1 MEVVG
6 AFSMKLRY
14 NNYREELSSIT
25 LQKLSSELLSVR
37 GFLDTKFSTFV
48 GNVLSFVEF
57 RDSQIVFHFL
67 GDKLAVLELNESK
80 PSWVST
86 VYYATFNDHSFPLNL
101 DTYKRIVERYLYL
114 RKRA

>member
-1 MEVVG
+1 VEIG
-6 AFSMKLRY
+6 AILMKLRY

-37 GFLDTKFSTFV
+37 GFLDTDTSTFV

-57 RDSQIVFHFL
+57 RSNQIVFHFL
-67 GDKLAVLELNESK
+67 GGKLAVLELKESQ

-86 VYYATFNDHSFPLNL
+86 VYYATFNGHSFPLNL
-101 DTYKRIVERYLYL
+101 DTYRRIVERYLYL
-114 RKRA
+114 RKRD

>member
-1 MEVVG
+1 MEVGVS
-6 AFSMKLRY
+6 SMKLRY

-25 LQKLSSELLSVR
+25 LQRLSSELLSVH

-57 RDSQIVFHFL
+57 RDNQIVFHFL
-67 GDKLAVLELNESK
+67 GGKVAVLELNEPQ

-86 VYYATFNDHSFPLNL
+86 VYFATFNGHSFSLNL

-114 RKRA
+114 RKRD

>member
-1 MEVVG
+1 MEIG
-6 AFSMKLRY
+6 AILMKLRY

-57 RDSQIVFHFL
+57 RDSEIVFHFL
-67 GDKLAVLELNESK
+67 GGKESVLELKEPQ
-80 PSWVST
+80 PSWVSP
-86 VYYATFNDHSFPLNL
+86 VYFATFNGHSFPLYL
-101 DTYKRIVERYLYL
+101 DTYKRVVERYLYI
-114 RKRA
+114 RKRD

>member
-1 MEVVG
+1 MEIGVT
-6 AFSMKLRY
+6 FMKLRY

-25 LQKLSSELLSVR
+25 LQKLSSELLSVH

-57 RDSQIVFHFL
+57 RDNQIVFHFI
-67 GDKLAVLELNESK
+67 GGKVAVLELKEPQ

-86 VYYATFNDHSFPLNL
+86 VYFATFNSQSFPLNL
-101 DTYKRIVERYLYL
+101 DSYRRIVERYFYI
-114 RKRA
+114 RKRD

>member
-1 MEVVG
+1 
-6 AFSMKLRY
+6 MKLRY

-37 GFLDTKFSTFV
+37 GFLDTDTSTFV

-57 RDSQIVFHFL
+57 RSNQIVFHFL
-67 GDKLAVLELNESK
+67 GRKLAVLELKESK

-86 VYYATFNDHSFPLNL
+86 VYYATFNGHSFPLNL
-101 DTYKRIVERYLYL
+101 DTYRRIVERYLYL
-114 RKRA
+114 RKRD

>member
-1 MEVVG
+1 MEVG

-25 LQKLSSELLSVR
+25 LQKLSSELLSVQ

-57 RDSQIVFHFL
+57 RDNQIVFYFL
-67 GDKLAVLELNESK
+67 GGKAAVLELKEPQ
-80 PSWVST
+80 PSWVSP
-86 VYYATFNDHSFPLNL
+86 VYFATFNGHSFPLNL
-101 DTYKRIVERYLYL
+101 DTYKRIVVRYLYL
-114 RKRA
+114 RKRD

>member
-25 LQKLSSELLSVR
+25 LQKLSSELLSVH

-57 RDSQIVFHFL
+57 RDNQIVFHFL
-67 GDKLAVLELNESK
+67 GGKLAVLELQESQ

-86 VYYATFNDHSFPLNL
+86 VYFATFNGHSFPLNL
-101 DTYKRIVERYLYL
+101 DTYKRIIERYLYF
-114 RKRA
+114 RKRD